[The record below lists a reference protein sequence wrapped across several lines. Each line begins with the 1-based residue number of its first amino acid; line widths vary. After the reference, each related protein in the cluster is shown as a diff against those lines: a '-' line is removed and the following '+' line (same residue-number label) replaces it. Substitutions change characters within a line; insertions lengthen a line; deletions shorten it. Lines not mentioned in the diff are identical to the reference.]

1 MKQQICKLRTEIFY
15 IDKRSIMKIEL
26 GREASEAVKVFGIC
40 LATAIA
46 SAATKDPACLWA
58 LILVFFV

>member
-1 MKQQICKLRTEIFY
+1 
-15 IDKRSIMKIEL
+15 MKIEDKL
-26 GREASEAVKVFGIC
+26 AASETMKVFGIC

-46 SAATKDPACLWA
+46 SAATKDSACLLA

>member
-1 MKQQICKLRTEIFY
+1 
-15 IDKRSIMKIEL
+15 MKIEL
-26 GREASEAVKVFGIC
+26 GREVAEALKVFGIC

-46 SAATKDPACLWA
+46 SAATKDSACLWA